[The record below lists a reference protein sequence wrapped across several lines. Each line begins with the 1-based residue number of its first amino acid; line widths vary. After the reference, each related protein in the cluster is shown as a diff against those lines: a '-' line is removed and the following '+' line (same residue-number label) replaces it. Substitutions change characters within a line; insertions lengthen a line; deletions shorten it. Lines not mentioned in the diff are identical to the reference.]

1 MSKEYLAVS
10 DGTYTLTETD
20 APNQFYFYRND
31 DGVLGEV
38 DHEPMDLYHAY
49 IMNKMMNGEITD
61 IVANNIR
68 SQISSDGKCMRLLVA
83 PIGEEPK
90 APEELEEVNLNV
102 PRRKPKKNVLQK
114 IKRFLLGKSV

>member
-20 APNQFYFYRND
+20 SPNLFCFYRND
-31 DGVLGEV
+31 HGVLGEV

-49 IMNKMMNGEITD
+49 IMNKMMNGDITD

-68 SQISSDGKCMRLLVA
+68 SQISSDGKFMRLLVA

-90 APEELEEVNLNV
+90 APEELEKFDLNV
-102 PRRKPKKNVLQK
+102 KRRKPKKNVFQK